1 MKAFTIIWDF
11 DGTILP
17 LAPFDSEQSLL
28 IHRMSQTEDPLGWF
42 KKGYARAVIYA
53 DRREWFRKTFKKSY
67 IRLLRGTPSSDLE
80 AVCRQLADKIS
91 PADRQ
96 TLRKLKGAGH
106 EMMVL
111 SCGTADLSERIL
123 SFAGLVDCFCLIEG
137 NRFQVAE
144 GRIAGMH
151 LRLADPDDKLKL
163 AKRLNLSPR
172 QTIVVGDGYTD
183 LPLLKWSSMPI
194 LLDRTGRKKKEFG
207 SHNFYFI
214 RSVPEIMNF
223 VKQLQ
228 TIVQRQDQCIK
239 KT

>member
-1 MKAFTIIWDF
+1 MKSFTIIWDF

-28 IHRMSQTEDPLGWF
+28 IHRICQTENPFGWF
-42 KKGYARAVIYA
+42 KKKYARAVIYA

-67 IRLLRGTPSSDLE
+67 IRLLRGTPSSALD

-96 TLRKLKGAGH
+96 TLRKLKGDGH

-123 SFAGLVDCFCLIEG
+123 SFSGLIDCFCLIEG
-137 NRFQVAE
+137 NRFQVTG

-151 LRLADPDDKLKL
+151 LRLAGPDDKLKL

-194 LLDRTGRKKKEFG
+194 MMDRTGR
-207 SHNFYFI
+207 NFYFI
-214 RSVPEIMNF
+214 ASVPEMTHL

-228 TIVQRQDQCIK
+228 TIVQRQDE
-239 KT
+239 

>member
-1 MKAFTIIWDF
+1 MKTFTIIWDF

-17 LAPFDSEQSLL
+17 LEPFDSEQSLL
-28 IHRMSQTEDPLGWF
+28 IHRMSQTENPFGGL

-53 DRREWFRKTFKKSY
+53 DRREWFRQTFKKNY
-67 IRLLRGTPSSDLE
+67 IRLLRGAPSSALDE
-80 AVCRQLADKIS
+80 VCSRLAEKIS
-91 PADRQ
+91 TADRQ
-96 TLRKLKGAGH
+96 TLRKLKGDGH
-106 EMMVL
+106 DMMVI

-123 SFAGLVDCFCLIEG
+123 SLAELSDCFRLIEG

-183 LPLLKWSSMPI
+183 LPLLKWSWLPVMI
-194 LLDRTGRKKKEFG
+194 DRTGRKKKEFA

-214 RSVPEIMNF
+214 NSIPEIMNI
-223 VKQLQ
+223 VKQMQ
-228 TIVQRQDQCIK
+228 NSAEREA
-239 KT
+239 